1 MALMIAQHS
10 VKMHRKGSGLPIVQA
25 ISQVKFERYMQLSL
39 NLIMLILFL
48 AKTKDSLVVLYSF

>member
-1 MALMIAQHS
+1 MIAQHS